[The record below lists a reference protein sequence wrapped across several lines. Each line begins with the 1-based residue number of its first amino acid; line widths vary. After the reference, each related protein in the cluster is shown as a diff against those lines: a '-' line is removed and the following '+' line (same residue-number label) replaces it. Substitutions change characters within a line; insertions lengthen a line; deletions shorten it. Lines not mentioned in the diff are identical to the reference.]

1 MGLYLKN
8 ENVDYM
14 ENTKIKKVSNRLKK
28 EFICENNKTRLDK
41 FLVENFP
48 DLSRS
53 KIQSLIE
60 NGNIKVNGDVVNIK
74 HSWLSKNDKIEIK
87 SLVVKKIKEEK
98 IDKSALADK
107 VKIVSECDDYIVL
120 EKPAGLIVHG
130 AKDIIEYSL
139 VDFLKAK
146 YPGIEKIGEEKRY
159 RPGIVHRLD
168 KTVSGL
174 MVVARSEKMYKHLKS
189 QFQNRETIKKY
200 YTLVYGVFDKNEGVV
215 DFPIKRSKRS
225 GKMVAMPKGDE
236 GKDALTYFFVEHQ
249 FNHYTFLDVL
259 IKTGRSHQIRAH
271 MHAIDH
277 PIIGD
282 DLYKSRKYKDKF
294 NLSRTFL
301 HSHYLEFTDLEGKR
315 KKFNSR
321 LPKELQRII
330 DNLI

>member
-1 MGLYLKN
+1 MKQLF
-8 ENVDYM
+8 
-14 ENTKIKKVSNRLKK
+14 T
-28 EFICENNKTRLDK
+28 CENNKTRLDK
-41 FLVENFP
+41 FLVENLS

-98 IDKSALADK
+98 IDKACLADK
-107 VKIVSECDDYIVL
+107 VKIISERDDYIVL

-130 AKDIIEYSL
+130 TKDIKEYSL
-139 VDFLKAK
+139 VDFLKEK
-146 YPGIEKIGEEKRY
+146 YPEIKKIGEEKKY

-168 KTVSGL
+168 KNVSGL
-174 MVVARSEKMYKHLKS
+174 MVVARDPKMFKHLKS
-189 QFQNRETIKKY
+189 QFQNREIVKRY
-200 YTLVYGVFDKNEGVV
+200 YALVYGIFDKNEGVI
-215 DFPIKRSKRS
+215 DFPIVRSKRS
-225 GKMVAMPKGDE
+225 GKMVAMPKGE
-236 GKDALTYFFVEHQ
+236 AERDALTYFFVEQQ
-249 FNHYTFLDVL
+249 FNHFTFLDVL

-282 DLYKSRKYKDKF
+282 DLYRSRKYKDKF

-301 HSHYLEFTDLEGKR
+301 HSYYLEFSDLSGVR
-315 KKFNSR
+315 KKFKSK
-321 LPKELQRII
+321 LPNDLKRII